1 MWAEHERQ
9 LRWKSEELT
18 KAGAVDFVTPE
29 PAGEDAGGGES
40 VIEIYEP
47 EDEADGEAIRIRVP
61 GGGAGVDAWL
71 KALDRCCRGER
82 GDPKPAAL
90 A

>member
-1 MWAEHERQ
+1 
-9 LRWKSEELT
+9 
-18 KAGAVDFVTPE
+18 
-29 PAGEDAGGGES
+29 
-40 VIEIYEP
+40 
-47 EDEADGEAIRIRVP
+47 
-61 GGGAGVDAWL
+61 VDAWL

>member
-1 MWAEHERQ
+1 VE
-9 LRWKSEELT
+9 S
-18 KAGAVDFVTPE
+18 GDPGD
-29 PAGEDAGGGES
+29 PGDSGDGEDAGGGES

-47 EDEADGEAIRIRVP
+47 EDEADGEAIRVRVP

>member
-1 MWAEHERQ
+1 ME
-9 LRWKSEELT
+9 S
-18 KAGAVDFVTPE
+18 GDPGDSGDSGD
-29 PAGEDAGGGES
+29 GEDAIGGES

-47 EDEADGEAIRIRVP
+47 EDEADGEAIRVRVP